1 MKRPNIVLIALDTQR
16 ADHLGCY
23 GYGRRTSPFID
34 SIARRGT
41 LLERC
46 YAPNIPTHPSFTTML
61 SGKEA
66 ITHNIVNI
74 GGEVPIV
81 DGVRLLP
88 EILKEQGYAT
98 VAVDSMG
105 RHFSR
110 GFDEYNNY
118 AWGRSDPTV
127 LRKAETV
134 NAQVLPALSRTLFGE
149 RSDKCKKRSSSREET
164 KSL

>member
-1 MKRPNIVLIALDTQR
+1 MNVVLIDLDTQR

-23 GYGRRTSPFID
+23 GYPRPSRPFID
-34 SIARRGT
+34 SIARRGV
-41 LLERC
+41 LFERC
-46 YAPNIPTHPSFTTML
+46 HAPNIPTHPSFTTML

-74 GGEVPIV
+74 GGGAPIT

-88 EILKEQGYAT
+88 EILKGRDYVTA
-98 VAVDSMG
+98 AVDSMG

-110 GFDEYNNY
+110 GFDEYTTYQWN
-118 AWGRSDPTV
+118 RSNPTV

-134 NAQVLPALSRTLFGE
+134 NEKALQVIERLKRQAQPFFLFLHYCD
-149 RSDKCKKRSSSREET
+149 SHT
-164 KSL
+164 P